1 MLIKSTVG
9 AAFLASAMAAAF
21 SAPAAA
27 QDATVKC
34 YGVALAGQNDCASGP
49 GTSCQGTSTIDYQG
63 NSWKYVNAG
72 TCDTMA
78 LPGGRHGS
86 LDPLDRDLP
95 A

>member
-1 MLIKSTVG
+1 MLIKSTVS

-21 SAPAAA
+21 SAPVAA
-27 QDATVKC
+27 QDGMVKC

-49 GTSCQGTSTIDYQG
+49 GTSCQGTSTVDYQG

-72 TCDTMA
+72 TCETMA
-78 LPGGRHGS
+78 LPGDRHGS
-86 LDPLDRDLP
+86 LDPLARDVP

>member
-1 MLIKSTVG
+1 MMMKSTVS

-27 QDATVKC
+27 QDGMVKC

-78 LPGGRHGS
+78 LPGDRHGS